1 MDFAGC
7 QVFVFLR
14 GRGISYLKCLWNRVK
29 NRTVQG
35 EYRPKQRKNITEAE
49 DFLDS
54 ADPDRGLGP
63 DFFLSVT
70 EFQIIC
76 DGDSRMVGRIT
87 DDRCAGDGYDL
98 RLHAI

>member
-1 MDFAGC
+1 M
-7 QVFVFLR
+7 
-14 GRGISYLKCLWNRVK
+14 
-29 NRTVQG
+29 QG

-70 EFQIIC
+70 EFQTVFN
-76 DGDSRMVGRIT
+76 GNGGMVGRFV
-87 DDRCAGDGYDL
+87 DDGCAGFDHNLCL
-98 RLHAI
+98 RAV